1 MGSSAIQLHELFN
14 SEKLTRY
21 SYPFSSKGFPA
32 NGVYIFFE
40 KGETITTHDG
50 KILDRIVRVGTH
62 EKDDN
67 LYKRLKQHFTGNI
80 ISSIF
85 RKDIGE
91 ALSTDKE
98 TDKTYKEEEISKYMR
113 ENLSFVIFEE
123 ETEAE
128 RFDWEERIIFTLS
141 KAVILGQ
148 ISPSKKW
155 LGNKSSKGKIRR
167 SGLWQVEGIYIEELD
182 KAGISKLMQI
192 VGKESK

>member
-40 KGETITTHDG
+40 KGETITTPDG
-50 KILDRIVRVGTH
+50 RILDRIVRVGTH

-80 ISSIF
+80 TSSIF
-85 RKDIGE
+85 RKDIGK
-91 ALSTDKE
+91 ALSTNKE

-155 LGNKSSKGKIRR
+155 LGNKPPKEKIKK
-167 SGLWQVEGIYIEELD
+167 SGLWQVEGIYVEELD
-182 KAGISKLMQI
+182 KAGISRLMQI
-192 VGKESK
+192 VEK

>member
-40 KGETITTHDG
+40 KGETITTPDG
-50 KILDRIVRVGTH
+50 RILDRIVRVGTH

-67 LYKRLKQHFTGNI
+67 FYKRLKQHFTGNI
-80 ISSIF
+80 TSSIF
-85 RKDIGE
+85 RKDIGK
-91 ALSTDKE
+91 ALSTNKE

-155 LGNKSSKGKIRR
+155 LGNKSPKEKIKK
-167 SGLWQVEGIYIEELD
+167 SGLWQVEGIYVEELD
-182 KAGISKLMQI
+182 KAGISRLMQI
-192 VGKESK
+192 VEK

>member
-40 KGETITTHDG
+40 KGETITTPDG
-50 KILDRIVRVGTH
+50 RSLDRIVRVGTH
-62 EKDDN
+62 RGEGN

-80 ISSIF
+80 TSSIF

-91 ALSTDKE
+91 ALSTKD
-98 TDKTYKEEEISKYMR
+98 EEEISKYMR
-113 ENLSFVIFEE
+113 ENFSFVVFEV

-128 RFDWEERIIFTLS
+128 RLEWEERIVFTLS

-148 ISPSKKW
+148 ISPSEKW
-155 LGNKSSKGKIRR
+155 LGKSSPKEKIKK

-182 KAGISKLMQI
+182 KTDINKLKQI
-192 VGKESK
+192 VER

>member
-21 SYPFSSKGFPA
+21 SYPFSSKGFPT

-40 KGETITTHDG
+40 KGETITTPDG
-50 KILDRIVRVGTH
+50 RILDRIVRVGTH

-67 LYKRLKQHFTGNI
+67 FYKRLKQHFTGNI
-80 ISSIF
+80 TSSIF
-85 RKDIGE
+85 RKDIGK
-91 ALSTDKE
+91 ALSTNKE

-155 LGNKSSKGKIRR
+155 LGNKSPKEKIKK
-167 SGLWQVEGIYIEELD
+167 SGLWQVEGIYVEELD
-182 KAGISKLMQI
+182 KAGISRLMQI
-192 VGKESK
+192 VEK

>member
-21 SYPFSSKGFPA
+21 SYPFSIKGFPA

-40 KGETITTHDG
+40 KGETITTPDG
-50 KILDRIVRVGTH
+50 RILDRIVRVGTH

-80 ISSIF
+80 TSSIF
-85 RKDIGE
+85 RKDIGK
-91 ALSTDKE
+91 ALSTNKE

-155 LGNKSSKGKIRR
+155 LGNKSPKEKIKK
-167 SGLWQVEGIYIEELD
+167 SGLWQVEGIYVEELD
-182 KAGISKLMQI
+182 KAGISRLMQI
-192 VGKESK
+192 VEK

>member
-21 SYPFSSKGFPA
+21 SYPFNSKGFPA

-40 KGETITTHDG
+40 KGETITTPDG
-50 KILDRIVRVGTH
+50 RIVDRIVRVGTH

-113 ENLSFVIFEE
+113 ENLSFVVFEV

-128 RFDWEERIIFTLS
+128 RLYWEERIIFTLS

-155 LGNKSSKGKIRR
+155 LGNKFSKGKIRN
-167 SGLWQVEGIYIEELD
+167 SGLWLVQGLD
-182 KAGISKLMQI
+182 KEGLTEDEFEKLKKL
-192 VGKESK
+192 V

>member
-1 MGSSAIQLHELFN
+1 MEKTLTLELHELFN

-21 SYPFSSKGFPA
+21 SYPFSSKGFPT

-40 KGETITTHDG
+40 KGETITTPDG
-50 KILDRIVRVGTH
+50 RPLDRIVRVGTH

-80 ISSIF
+80 TSSIF
-85 RKDIGE
+85 RKDIGK
-91 ALSTDKE
+91 ALSANKE

-113 ENLSFVIFEE
+113 ENLSFVVFEVETEE
-123 ETEAE
+123 E
-128 RFDWEERIIFTLS
+128 RLCWEERIVFTLS

-148 ISPSKKW
+148 ISPSEDW
-155 LGNKSSKGKIRR
+155 LGKSSPKEKIRK

-182 KAGISKLMQI
+182 KASINKLMQI
-192 VGKESK
+192 VEK